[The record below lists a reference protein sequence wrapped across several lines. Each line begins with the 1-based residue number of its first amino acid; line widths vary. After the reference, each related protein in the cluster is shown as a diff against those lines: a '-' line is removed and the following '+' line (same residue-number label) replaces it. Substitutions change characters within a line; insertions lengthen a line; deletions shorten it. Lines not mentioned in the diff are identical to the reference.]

1 MKTIDEMIAVSPILN
16 GLCVNGTL
24 GLDANV
30 VKVALH
36 EFADRVAKNSQQ
48 PDVIKSVCG
57 CIGTQ
62 LGRITNDKICGRC
75 GKPKRE

>member
-1 MKTIDEMIAVSPILN
+1 MEKELFDDLQYIKNQLKEIRKEIL
-16 GLCVNGTL
+16 
-24 GLDANV
+24 AYQE
-30 VKVALH
+30 AS
-36 EFADRVAKNSQQ
+36 KNLVQ